1 MSTLKPAGAAASQ
14 SLSKLQLAAPIAG
27 WATVL
32 EEVPDPA
39 FAQRMVGDGIAVDP
53 TSAEL
58 RSPCDGVVL
67 SVHASRHACTLRT
80 LTGAEILLHIGI
92 DTVSLRGEGFTPHV
106 SEGQS
111 VRTGEPLISFDMDL
125 LARKARSLMT
135 VMVVANGD
143 AYTVTHRV
151 QNRSVATGEPLLE
164 VSGGELIAQ
173 AETGTE
179 TAECRVRL
187 LIPHGLHARPAAA
200 FVRHARPYP
209 GTIHVGLKGRSV
221 NGKSVVALMGLG
233 AHHGDTLTI
242 SVRGDRA
249 AQVAQELAEQVT
261 LGLGDAVRPLAEP
274 SAAPAEKA
282 PGVAV
287 APTQPFAPG
296 TEVLLKGTLAAAGLA
311 VGQAVRVNEEEP
323 ELSQQGR
330 GPQEEERRLAEALAG
345 VRRDIEA
352 LLQTEGKGSAART
365 EIFQAH
371 LALLDDPEFTGAAGQ
386 GIAIGQSAEW
396 AWKAAIEKHVQV
408 LHSLADPLL
417 QERMGDLRDIGRRV
431 IASLTGQDGARVPA
445 NLPPGAILVAN
456 ELLPSDLAAVP
467 PGRLAA
473 LCTARGGPTSHVAIL
488 AAGMGIPAVV
498 ALGEGVLR
506 VPTGAPLIVNGDRG
520 EVHVHPPEAARESTQ
535 NTLLARAARRKT
547 DLAKAHED
555 CHTADG
561 VRIEVF
567 ANLGRPGDAASAAAQ
582 GAEGCGLLRSE
593 FLFLERLTAPS
604 EDEQAAQY
612 QESATGLQNRP
623 LIIRTLDVGGD
634 KPLAYLPLPAEENP
648 VLGLRGVRVSLRY
661 PELLRTQ
668 VRAILRVKPEGVCR
682 ILVPMITSAHEL
694 QAVRAVVEQERRALG
709 YASPVLVGAMVE
721 VPVAAVLADRLA
733 AHADFLSI
741 GTNDLTQYA
750 LAMDR
755 GNAYLAPQLDS
766 LHPGVLRLVAQTV
779 EGASKHGRPV
789 AVCGGIASDPQAA
802 PLLIGLGVTELSATP
817 AVIPGLKAFIRTL
830 SMAQCQEAAR
840 AALELTHGDE
850 VRALVARTWQ
860 SQ

>member
-1 MSTLKPAGAAASQ
+1 MSTLKPAGSEAPR

-67 SVHASRHACTLRT
+67 TVHASRHACTLRT
-80 LTGAEILLHIGI
+80 QTGAEILLHVGI
-92 DTVSLRGEGFTPHV
+92 DTVGLRGEGFTVHV
-106 SEGQS
+106 REGQTI
-111 VRTGEPLISFDMDL
+111 RTGEPLISFDMDL

-151 QNRSVATGEPLLE
+151 QDRAVVMGEPLLE
-164 VSGGELIAQ
+164 VSGGEFTAA
-173 AETGTE
+173 AETSTE
-179 TAECRVRL
+179 TAECQVRL

-209 GTIHVGLKGRSV
+209 GSVHVALKGRSV

-233 AHHGDTLTI
+233 AHHGDMLTLT
-242 SVRGDRA
+242 VRGERA
-249 AQVAQELAEQVT
+249 GQVVQELAEQVS
-261 LGLGDAVRPLAEP
+261 LGLGDTLRPIAEATP
-274 SAAPAEKA
+274 LPEEK
-282 PGVAV
+282 PQEAV
-287 APTQPFAPG
+287 AASQPFAPG
-296 TEVLLKGTLAAAGLA
+296 TAVMLKGTLAAPGLA
-311 VGQAVRVNEEEP
+311 VGQAVRVHEEEP
-323 ELSQQGR
+323 KLSQKGR
-330 GPQEEERRLAEALAG
+330 GVQDEERRLAEALAG
-345 VRRDIEA
+345 VRRDIEVM
-352 LLQTEGKGSAART
+352 LQTEGAGSAARKD
-365 EIFQAH
+365 IFQAH

-396 AWKAAIEKHVQV
+396 AWKAAIETHVQV
-408 LHSLADPLL
+408 LHGLSDPLL
-417 QERMGDLRDIGRRV
+417 KERMGDLRDIGRRV
-431 IASLTGQDGARVPA
+431 IAFLTGQGGTRVPA
-445 NLPPGAILVAN
+445 ELPPDAILVAN

-498 ALGEGVLR
+498 ALGDAALR
-506 VPTGAPLIVNGDRG
+506 IPTGTSLIVNGDRG
-520 EVHVHPPEAARESTQ
+520 ELHVHPPEAAREA
-535 NTLLARAARRKT
+535 TLGTLRTRASRRKT
-547 DLAKAHED
+547 DLATAHEA

-567 ANLGRPGDAASAAAQ
+567 ANLGRPGDAAAATAQ

-593 FLFLERLTAPS
+593 FLFLERLTAPT

-612 QESATGLQNRP
+612 QEIADALQNRP

-668 VRAILRVKPEGVCR
+668 VRAILRVKPLGVCR

-694 QAVRAVVEQERRALG
+694 QAVRTVVEAECRELG
-709 YASPVLVGAMVE
+709 ITSPVHVGAMIE
-721 VPVAAVLADRLA
+721 VPAAAVLSDRLA
-733 AHADFLSI
+733 AQADFLSI

-779 EGASKHGRPV
+779 EGARKHGRPV

-830 SMAQCQEAAR
+830 TLPQCQEAAR
-840 AALELTHGDE
+840 QALELATGDE
-850 VRALVARTWQ
+850 VRALVTSKWQ
-860 SQ
+860 AQ

>member
-1 MSTLKPAGAAASQ
+1 MSTLKSTGASAPQ
-14 SLSKLQLAAPIAG
+14 NLSKLQLAAPIAG

-67 SVHASRHACTLRT
+67 SVHASRHACTLKS

-92 DTVSLRGEGFTPHV
+92 DTVGLRGEGFTAHV
-106 SEGQS
+106 SEGQN

-143 AYTVTHRV
+143 TYTVTHRV
-151 QNRSVATGEPLLE
+151 QNRTVVPGEPLLE
-164 VSGGELIAQ
+164 VSGGELTAQ
-173 AETGTE
+173 AEACTTA
-179 TAECRVRL
+179 AECRVRL

-200 FVRHARPYP
+200 FVRHARPYA
-209 GTIHVGLKGRSV
+209 GTIHVELKGRSV

-242 SVRGDRA
+242 AVRGERA
-249 AQVAQELAEQVT
+249 EQVAQELAEQVS
-261 LGLGDAVRPLAEP
+261 LGLGDPLRPIAEP
-274 SAAPAEKA
+274 AAAPVEQKAPPAAPA
-282 PGVAV
+282 
-287 APTQPFAPG
+287 QPFAPG

-311 VGQAVRVNEEEP
+311 VGQAVRVHEEEP
-323 ELSQQGR
+323 ELSQKGR
-330 GPQEEERRLAEALAG
+330 GPQVEERRLAEALAS

-352 LLQTEGKGSAART
+352 LLQTEGKGGAARA

-386 GIAIGQSAEW
+386 GIATGQSAEW

-408 LHSLADPLL
+408 LHSLSDPLL
-417 QERMGDLRDIGRRV
+417 MERMGDLRDIGRRV
-431 IASLTGQDGARVPA
+431 IAALTGQDGARVPA
-445 NLPPGAILVAN
+445 NLPPEAILVAN

-498 ALGEGVLR
+498 ALGDGVLR
-506 VPTGAPLIVNGDRG
+506 VSTGAPLIVNGDRG
-520 EVHVHPPEAARESTQ
+520 EVHVHPPAAARESTLS
-535 NTLLARAARRKT
+535 TLRARAARRET
-547 DLAKAHED
+547 DLAKAHEE

-567 ANLGRPGDAASAAAQ
+567 ANLGRPGDAASAVAQ

-612 QESATGLQNRP
+612 QEIATALKGRP
-623 LIIRTLDVGGD
+623 LVIRTLDVGGD

-661 PELLRTQ
+661 PDLLRAQ
-668 VRAILRVKPEGVCR
+668 VRAILRVKPEGACR
-682 ILVPMITSAHEL
+682 ILVPMVTSAHEL
-694 QAVRAVVEQERRALG
+694 QAVRAVVEQERRALDFS
-709 YASPVLVGAMVE
+709 APVLVGAMVE

-755 GNAYLAPQLDS
+755 GNEYLAPQLDS

-779 EGASKHGRPV
+779 EGARKHGRPV
-789 AVCGGIASDPQAA
+789 AVCGGVASDPQAA
-802 PLLIGLGVTELSATP
+802 PLLIGLGVAELSATP

-830 SMAQCQEAAR
+830 SLAQCQQTAR
-840 AALELTHGDE
+840 AALELSTGDE